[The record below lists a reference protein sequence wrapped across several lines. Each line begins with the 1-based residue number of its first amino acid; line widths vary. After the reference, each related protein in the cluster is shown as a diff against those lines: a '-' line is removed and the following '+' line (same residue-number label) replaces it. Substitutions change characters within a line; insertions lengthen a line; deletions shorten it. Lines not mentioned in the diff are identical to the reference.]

1 MYLAKTQNGKRVALK
16 RMNVN
21 NEEDLKV
28 CQKEIIIM
36 VSFYV
41 IIISLVD
48 ILFRVATHAGNSGKL
63 REFSSYRKSQGNSRQ
78 F

>member
-36 VSFYV
+36 VSN
-41 IIISLVD
+41 IIFFRFLLLF
-48 ILFRVATHAGNSGKL
+48 ILFSYFKL
-63 REFSSYRKSQGNSRQ
+63 MLAQASLM
-78 F
+78 